1 MLQQEP
7 NRKGCFKMPAIVGP
21 IKICNVEGGNVQFG
35 DSLIISP
42 KSNSK
47 STSGQGAANSGCLV
61 IIYNGLNASNVV
73 DTNLIDQPNV
83 GNN

>member
-1 MLQQEP
+1 
-7 NRKGCFKMPAIVGP
+7 MPAIVGP
-21 IKICNVEGGNVQFG
+21 VQIINVGGGNVQFG

-47 STSGQGAANSGCLV
+47 AASGQGASNTGGFILTN
-61 IIYNGLNASNVV
+61 NGLNANNVV
-73 DTNLIDQPNV
+73 DSNLVDQPTI

>member
-1 MLQQEP
+1 
-7 NRKGCFKMPAIVGP
+7 MPAFVGP
-21 IKICNVEGGNVQFG
+21 VQIINVGGGNVQFG

-47 STSGQGAANSGCLV
+47 STSGQGAANTGGFIV
-61 IIYNGLNASNVV
+61 TNNGLNANNVV
-73 DTNLIDQPNV
+73 DSNLVDQPTI